1 MKIKQIFI
9 MTLAAGAFMGARAQ
23 EAWSIDRCIDY
34 AIANSTGVK
43 KTQLSQST
51 RKAEYLEAIG
61 SFLPGISA
69 SSSVQWNWGRNIDP
83 ETNTYN
89 TVTTFNNGYGLYA
102 SLTLFDG
109 MKTLNNFKQARESK
123 KYGMS
128 AIQNARDEKAIEVMM
143 AYVEMEYCKGTIEVA
158 QDKLDES
165 KRALEKAE
173 LEYELGTLSMPDL
186 AQRRAQQANDEYTLT
201 QRQNA
206 YQMACLS
213 LWDAMNLAPELRD
226 YEEFGGNAEALPEPA
241 YELDDPEQIYQY
253 ALGNNPKAQMADMN
267 VNMQKYSY
275 RMAKGNY
282 LPTISAQAGLST
294 NYFKA
299 LNGEYQAASFGEQ
312 FRNNLGKYVGASISI
327 PLFDGFGRHSSVK
340 RAGNNYRI
348 AQLERDEARMKLY
361 NDITSAVNDRDGYF
375 KELISLEKKMEADS
389 LAYALAKR
397 KCDEGMLSVIDLLT
411 TANTYYQSR
420 VDMLQRR
427 MLYYLKNRL
436 VEYYKGDGF

>member
-23 EAWSIDRCIDY
+23 ESWSIDRCIDY

-43 KTQLSQST
+43 KAQLSQST

-109 MKTLNNFKQARESK
+109 MRTLNNFKQARESK
-123 KYGMS
+123 KYGSS

-158 QDKLDES
+158 QDKLAES

-186 AQRRAQQANDEYTLT
+186 AQRRAQQANDEYALT

-213 LWDAMNLAPELRD
+213 LWDAMNLAPELRSYD
-226 YEEFGGNAEALPEPA
+226 DFVGNADALPEPT

-253 ALGNNPKAQMADMN
+253 ALGHNPKAQMADIN
-267 VNMQKYSY
+267 VKMQKYGY

-282 LPTISAQAGLST
+282 MPTISAQAGLST

-348 AQLERDEARMKLY
+348 AQLERDEAQMKLY
-361 NDITSAVNDRDGYF
+361 NDITAAVNDRDGYF
-375 KELISLEKKMEADS
+375 KELLSLEKKMEADS

-397 KCDEGMLSVIDLLT
+397 KCDEGMLSIIDLLT

-420 VDMLQRR
+420 VDLLQRR

-436 VEYYKGDGF
+436 VEYYKGEGF